1 MQHVFTSLTKK
12 QVALCEKLPQG
23 RDIVIT
29 DQQAMSKLLNQVV
42 GEGVIKGPRV
52 HICVLG
58 RYNVGKSTLLNALLS
73 SE

>member
-1 MQHVFTSLTKK
+1 MQHVFTSLKKK
-12 QVALCEKLPQG
+12 QVALHVLSKPG
-23 RDIVIT
+23 HDIVIT
-29 DQQAMSKLLNQVV
+29 DQQAVNKLLNQVV
-42 GEGVIKGPRV
+42 GEGAIKGPRA

>member
-1 MQHVFTSLTKK
+1 MQHVFTSLKKK
-12 QVALCEKLPQG
+12 QVDLYARTLGL
-23 RDIVIT
+23 DIVIT
-29 DQQAMSKLLNQVV
+29 DQQAVNKLLNQVV
-42 GEGVIKGPRV
+42 GEGVIEGPRA